1 MRRADRLFRMVAIM
15 RESDLIRAQDLSDK
29 LEVSIRTVY
38 RDIAH
43 LQGAGVP
50 IDGEAG
56 MGYVLQR
63 GFDLPAMTLSY
74 EEIDALAIGLKFI
87 EEAGDK
93 DLVDAAKNIS
103 FKLQQALPKEHSGRL
118 KNAPFFAARKGFRAP
133 PLTKLIR
140 KAIHHKIKIN
150 FCYSDS
156 KGESTRRTVHPLSL
170 TVFTEGWMIAAWCE
184 LRDDFRYFRLD
195 RVSDLIISDEH
206 FPHDKSK
213 NLKAFRAQIIHNSN
227 PY

>member
-15 RESDLIRAQDLSDK
+15 RESDIIRAQDLADK
-29 LEVSIRTVY
+29 LEISIRTVY

-56 MGYVLQR
+56 MGYVLQH

-87 EEAGDK
+87 EEAGDRE
-93 DLVDAAKNIS
+93 LVDAAKNIS
-103 FKLQQALPKEHSGRL
+103 HKLQEALPDEHSNRL
-118 KNAPFFAARKGFRAP
+118 RDAPFFAARNGFRAP
-133 PLTKLIR
+133 QETKHIR
-140 KAIHHKIKIN
+140 RAIHHKIIIN
-150 FCYSDS
+150 FSYRDN
-156 KGESTRRTVHPLSL
+156 KGETTHRTVHPLSL
-170 TVFTEGWMIAAWCE
+170 TVFTEGWMIAAWCN

-195 RVSDLIISDEH
+195 RIKDLNISEEH
-206 FPHDKSK
+206 FPDDKNK
-213 NLKAFRAQIIHNSN
+213 NLKAFRSLVRHDKNT
-227 PY
+227 Y